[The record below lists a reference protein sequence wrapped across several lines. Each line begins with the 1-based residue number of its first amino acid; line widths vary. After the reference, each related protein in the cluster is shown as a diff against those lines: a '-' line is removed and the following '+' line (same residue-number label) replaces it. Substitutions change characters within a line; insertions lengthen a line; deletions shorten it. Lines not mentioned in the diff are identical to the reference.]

1 MIRVRQIKIDIL
13 KDTSDELMNK
23 ILKKVN
29 VKKEDIL
36 NYTINK
42 KSIDARNKEK
52 IYYVY
57 EVDLNIKNE
66 NRILRQKK
74 KDIVV

>member
-29 VKKEDIL
+29 I
-36 NYTINK
+36 
-42 KSIDARNKEK
+42 
-52 IYYVY
+52 
-57 EVDLNIKNE
+57 
-66 NRILRQKK
+66 
-74 KDIVV
+74 

>member
-57 EVDLNIKNE
+57 LA
-66 NRILRQKK
+66 
-74 KDIVV
+74 